1 MEKHIYSRLYS
12 FLTAKHILNGYQF
25 GFKRNH
31 WTCLALINEIYHNVD
46 DHDNVLGIYLDLHK
60 AFDTMIF
67 YCSKCIILV

>member
-1 MEKHIYSRLYS
+1 
-12 FLTAKHILNGYQF
+12 
-25 GFKRNH
+25 
-31 WTCLALINEIYHNVD
+31 LALINEIYHNVD